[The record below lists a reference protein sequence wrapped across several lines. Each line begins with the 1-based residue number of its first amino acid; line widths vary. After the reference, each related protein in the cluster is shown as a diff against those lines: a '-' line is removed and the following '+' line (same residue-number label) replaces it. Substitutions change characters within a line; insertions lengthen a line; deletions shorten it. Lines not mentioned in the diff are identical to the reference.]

1 MSDQQVAFARAVQAR
16 QAIAGVIDGVRSGDV
31 DLASA
36 FLTADTNPL
45 VGRCFAVKVF
55 EAVPG
60 IGKVRARRTMQAFDL
75 EEGIWLG
82 QVPLETRVAVIDA
95 FVQPVPS

>member
-1 MSDQQVAFARAVQAR
+1 VSDQQAAFARAAEAR
-16 QAIAGVIDGVRSGDV
+16 QAIDAVIDSLRSGDV

-45 VGRCFAVKVF
+45 VGRCFAVKVL

-60 IGKVRARRTMQAFDL
+60 IGKVRARRTMQALDL
-75 EEGIWLG
+75 EEGVWLD
-82 QVPLETRVAVIDA
+82 QVPPETRVAVIEA
-95 FVQPVPS
+95 FAQPVPS